1 MTKVIELVKEDGTVY
16 ATSLLVAKD
25 FGKQHKHVLE
35 SINKLVKD
43 EPKSR
48 PMFLEGS
55 KPDSYGRPRKMYYMT
70 KDGFTLLAMGFT
82 GKKALQFKLD
92 YIQTFNEM
100 EQELK
105 DIKSIADAKGYI
117 TSKELDEVKE
127 FSTAQ
132 RVRKTFTNTDDMFAT
147 YERFTFYSRRSLDV
161 KKRITR
167 LNQII
172 ETLKTREN
180 ELYKNQNR
188 GWKAERENIIELIEV
203 ILRDI
208 NEINNRSYGKKL
220 GYIKSKAN

>member
-1 MTKVIELVKEDGTVY
+1 MKQVIELVKENGTVY
-16 ATSLLVAKD
+16 ATSRQVASD
-25 FGKQHKHVLE
+25 FGKQHGHVLRD
-35 SINKLVKD
+35 IDALIKD
-43 EPKSR
+43 ASKIGD
-48 PMFLEGS
+48 MFVETIILD
-55 KPDSYGRPRKMYYMT
+55 KYKRKQRAYNIT

-92 YIQTFNEM
+92 YIQAFNEM

-105 DIKSIADAKGYI
+105 DINQIANAKGYI

-132 RVRKTFTNTDDMFAT
+132 RVRKTFTNTNDMFDA
-147 YERFTFYSRRSLDV
+147 YERFTYYSRRSLDV

-167 LNQII
+167 LNQIV
-172 ETLKTREN
+172 ETLKQREN
-180 ELYKNQNR
+180 ELYKNQHR

-220 GYIKSKAN
+220 GYLKSKAN